1 MSDQETD
8 KNVLSNGERGLV
20 DYFNEL
26 ISAAM
31 AKRAPASQGERL
43 SEEETAEI
51 DTSLP
56 EPEDTEI
63 RARGR
68 GRATTRASMREGLAS
83 LFSNTQALSLPQ
95 PPALPAQ
102 RPDPDAVGPSVFFT
116 QYLRDSDTAPELA
129 PSGIAQL
136 DARLAGGFGYGLN
149 LVAGGPGVGK
159 TAFMEAVAWE
169 AVGRRRPVLYYAL
182 REGGRATW
190 ERLVSTLSYIMSGPV
205 LRLPDLRA
213 RTLDEES
220 IAALRN
226 IDRALQA
233 SVLPRLSLIET
244 IPAYT
249 DPLTAFL
256 EDISLRVMQ
265 VRDQHARTPLV
276 LVDDLQRL
284 LLHTRARPLLHA
296 LSRIDDALAA
306 NSIPGFLT
314 LTPADFSGHALAG
327 LPAQGIVTMEPVYVS
342 PDDSYSILNL
352 AVLANTRTGWTG
364 TLPLLLDR
372 HSGLF
377 AAAEE
382 SPPEAGSKRV

>member
-1 MSDQETD
+1 
-8 KNVLSNGERGLV
+8 
-20 DYFNEL
+20 
-26 ISAAM
+26 
-31 AKRAPASQGERL
+31 
-43 SEEETAEI
+43 
-51 DTSLP
+51 
-56 EPEDTEI
+56 
-63 RARGR
+63 
-68 GRATTRASMREGLAS
+68 MREGLAS

-95 PPALPAQ
+95 PPALTAQ
-102 RPDPDAVGPSVFFT
+102 SPDPDTVGPSAFFT

-129 PSGIAQL
+129 PSGLAQL

-256 EDISLRVMQ
+256 EDVSLRVMQ
-265 VRDQHARTPLV
+265 ARDQEGRTPLV

-284 LLHTRARPLLHA
+284 LLHTRARPLLHV

-306 NSIPGFLT
+306 SSIPGFLT

-327 LPAQGIVTMEPVYVS
+327 LPAQGIVTLEPVYAS

-352 AVLANTRTGWTG
+352 AVRANTRTGWTG
-364 TLPLLLDR
+364 SLPLLLDR
-372 HSGLF
+372 CSGLV
-377 AAAEE
+377 ALAGE
-382 SPPEAGSKRV
+382 SPPEADPERV

>member
-1 MSDQETD
+1 MSDQEAD

-26 ISAAM
+26 ISAAV
-31 AKRAPASQGERL
+31 AKRAPASQGERP

-51 DTSLP
+51 DSDET

-63 RARGR
+63 PARDR

-83 LFSNTQALSLPQ
+83 LFSNTQGLS
-95 PPALPAQ
+95 PPHPAALPAQ
-102 RPDPDAVGPSVFFT
+102 RPDPDAVGPSAFFT

-129 PSGIAQL
+129 ASGLAEL
-136 DARLAGGFGYGLN
+136 DARLAGGFGYGLH
-149 LVAGGPGVGK
+149 LVAGGPGIGK

-169 AVGRRRPVLYYAL
+169 AVGTRRPVLYYAL
-182 REGGRATW
+182 REGSRATW
-190 ERLVSTLSYIMSGPV
+190 ERLASTLSHVMGGSV

-213 RTLDEES
+213 RTLDEEG
-220 IAALRN
+220 IATLRS

-233 SVLPRLSLIET
+233 SVLPWLSLIET

-256 EDISLRVMQ
+256 DDVSLRVMQ
-265 VRDQHARTPLV
+265 VRDQHGRTPLL

-284 LLHTRARPLLHA
+284 LLHTRARPLLHV

-306 NSIPGFLT
+306 SSIPGFLT

-327 LPAQGIVTMEPVYVS
+327 LPAQGIVTLEPAYVS

-372 HSGLF
+372 DSGLV
-377 AAAEE
+377 ALAEE
-382 SPPEAGSKRV
+382 PPPEADPERV